1 MTAFTRSPSKNS
13 ILSAPRANARALK
26 RLVERVIQP
35 QGESGPR
42 FVLRDDPAPY
52 LRMNANSYLGLS
64 FHPKLIEADEAAVR
78 AYGVGPGAVRFI
90 SGSYLPHVQL
100 EARLAAFHGREA
112 SMIFSSA
119 YATVLSVLSVLI
131 TPQTAVISDELNH
144 NCIINAVRLSR
155 PHSKAVYKHLDLD
168 GLDTQLTAAKGAARA
183 LVVTDGIFSMRGA
196 HAPLAEIAAI
206 CRAHDADFPE
216 GVLLVVDDSHG
227 VGAFGQTGRG
237 TEEFTH
243 TQVDVLIGTLGKAFG
258 VNGGYVTSSH
268 VLIDYLREKS
278 PTYIYSNP
286 ITAGEATAAHA
297 ALDLTDSEWGRERL
311 TRLRSLTE
319 QFRSGLKERGFETL
333 DGQHPVVP
341 LFVRDQAKLVARV
354 ADLKTKG
361 ILATGISY
369 PVVPKGDESV
379 RFQINADHT
388 PADVD
393 EVLAALGRA
402 TP

>member
-1 MTAFTRSPSKNS
+1 MALDRFHQLAQQELDS
-13 ILSAPRANARALK
+13 LSTEGK
-26 RLVERVIQP
+26 RKSLEAVVKRVIQP

-42 FVLRDDPAPY
+42 FILRGDSTLY

-90 SGSYLPHVQL
+90 SGSYLPHVEL

-112 SMIFSSA
+112 AMIFSSA

-131 TPQTAVISDELNH
+131 TPRTAVISDELNH

-155 PHSKAVYKHLDLD
+155 PHSKAVYKHLDLN
-168 GLDTQLTAAKGAARA
+168 GLDAQLTAAKGAARA

-196 HAPLAEIAAI
+196 HAPLAEIAAV

-237 TEEFTH
+237 TEEFTQ
-243 TQVDVLIGTLGKAFG
+243 TQADVLIGTLGKAFG
-258 VNGGYVTSSH
+258 VNGGYVIGSQILT
-268 VLIDYLREKS
+268 DYLREKS

-286 ITAGEATAAHA
+286 ITAGEAAAAHA
-297 ALDLTDSEWGRERL
+297 ALDLTDGAWGRERL
-311 TRLRSLTE
+311 ARLRSLTE

-341 LFVRDQAKLVARV
+341 LFVRDQGKLVARV
-354 ADLKTKG
+354 ADLKSKG

-393 EVLAALGRA
+393 EVLAALG
-402 TP
+402 